1 MNPEDKPVVIA
12 GAGAESPTGP
22 TEIRPAAGAPA
33 GRSPGAA
40 PHSEAG
46 ASVDGSDVDVPLTG
60 AGRVLWTIIAIV
72 SGVYIFIPEFT
83 DAIPII
89 GWIDEGMALTMLLY
103 ALERLGVRIPIVHRL
118 LRFFGGRKLK
128 ARKKA

>member
-1 MNPEDKPVVIA
+1 MNPEDKPIVIA
-12 GAGAESPTGP
+12 GADAASSGP
-22 TEIRPAAGAPA
+22 PEVRPPAGAQA
-33 GRSPGAA
+33 GRSPDLVTRPGA
-40 PHSEAG
+40 
-46 ASVDGSDVDVPLTG
+46 DGSDVDVPLTG
-60 AGRVLWTIIAIV
+60 AGRVLWTIIAII

>member
-12 GAGAESPTGP
+12 GAGADAASSSAPP
-22 TEIRPAAGAPA
+22 EIRSPAGAQGARVPDVAPQA
-33 GRSPGAA
+33 GG
-40 PHSEAG
+40 
-46 ASVDGSDVDVPLTG
+46 DGSDVDIPLTG
-60 AGRVLWTIIAIV
+60 AGRALWTAIAII

-128 ARKKA
+128 ARKKV

>member
-12 GAGAESPTGP
+12 GAGAESPARTP
-22 TEIRPAAGAPA
+22 EIQIPAGAPA
-33 GRSPGAA
+33 GRNPDAA
-40 PHSEAG
+40 SRAG
-46 ASVDGSDVDVPLTG
+46 VDGSDVDVPLTG
-60 AGRVLWTIIAIV
+60 AGRALWTVIAIV